1 MTDYPNTD
9 PTLGDTGHVT
19 DHGLI
24 RKDLQRLMGKNPGS
38 RSYAGMV
45 YLDDP
50 NFTGSTDDAKLA
62 SAMSYAGA
70 QTYVPLIGL
79 GTRDHTFSTPL
90 GQAYDGFGL
99 VGANKGW
106 DNAETGHYRTRVNL
120 TIGANSF
127 LDVSAASGT
136 AWNWYLEGFDIRGS
150 STATLVTSSGSGAVL
165 WASTFRNLTVQSIK
179 GVFGNAAS
187 KLLTDLI
194 TIDGMWEILNCQDTY
209 VNIGGSDNRGI
220 FSDGGNFGC
229 GSTADGAGKYQMIFA
244 GLSKSYIGPVYITA
258 DNGWRGM
265 KFTGSMSSGYGVTVL
280 PGAIVEGRNNGS
292 PCNGNLVLI
301 TGGAVVIRDMN
312 VNCGMASPSGGEHG
326 LIEINGTDAQVILD
340 GINCGGHTST
350 AGNTTPVVY
359 VTGTSF
365 PSTSVR
371 CSNFTRG
378 QRASTATWSS
388 QMPVVSQSNT
398 GLLIFD
404 TSVAL
409 V

>member
-1 MTDYPNTD
+1 MAYPSD
-9 PTLGDTGHVT
+9 VAAAQTGHVT
-19 DHGLI
+19 DHNVMRDDI
-24 RKDLQRLMGKNPGS
+24 TRLMGKNSGS

-50 NFTGSTDDAKLA
+50 RFTGSTDDAKLA
-62 SAMSYAGA
+62 SAMSYCGA

-99 VGANKGW
+99 VGANRGW
-106 DNAETGHYRTRVNL
+106 GNAETGHYRTRVNL

-127 LDVSAASGT
+127 LDVTSSE
-136 AWNWYLEGFDIRGS
+136 AWNWYLEGFDVRGS
-150 STATLVTSSGSGAVL
+150 STATLVTSSGAGAVL

-179 GVFGNAAS
+179 GVFGNSSS

-194 TIDGMWEILNCQDTY
+194 TIDGQWEILNCQDTY
-209 VNIGGSDNRGI
+209 VNIGGADNRGI
-220 FSDGGNFGC
+220 FTDGGNFGC
-229 GSTADGAGKYQMIFA
+229 GSTTGSGKYQMIFA

-258 DNGWRGM
+258 DSGWRGM
-265 KFTGSMSSGYGVTVL
+265 KFTGSMGSGYGVTVL

-292 PCNGNLVLI
+292 PCDGNLVLI
-301 TGGAVVIRDMN
+301 TGGNVNIRDMN
-312 VNCGMASPSGGEHG
+312 VNCGMASPSAGEHG
-326 LIEINGTDAQVILD
+326 LIEINGTDAQVVLD

-350 AGNTTPVVY
+350 AGAATPVVY

-371 CSNFTRG
+371 CSNFSRG
-378 QRASTATWSS
+378 QRASTATWGS
-388 QMPVVSQSNT
+388 QMPVVSQTNT
-398 GLLIFD
+398 GLLKID
-404 TSVAL
+404 DSVVL